1 VSLTLIPYAFQ
12 SLPPIA
18 FGSEA
23 ANLEYA
29 MLSSMFADSGTVTTP
44 TLHANSNDPPLFTI
58 DNEWPESV
66 PLGQTGITP
75 APQASSSSILGNV
88 TEPTQLPL
96 MQPFS
101 MSGTATRDVSRSAPP
116 GEAEGIAGLSFT
128 GSAGAVVVESPTTT
142 MTPRD
147 VYSLVVKP
155 Q

>member
-1 VSLTLIPYAFQ
+1 
-12 SLPPIA
+12 
-18 FGSEA
+18 
-23 ANLEYA
+23 

-66 PLGQTGITP
+66 PLGQSLLPP
-75 APQASSSSILGNV
+75 AQQIPSSSALGNV
-88 TEPTQLPL
+88 TDHPQLAIT
-96 MQPFS
+96 QPFS
-101 MSGTATRDVSRSAPP
+101 VSGTATRDASRSAPP
-116 GEAEGIAGLSFT
+116 GEAEGIAGLNFT